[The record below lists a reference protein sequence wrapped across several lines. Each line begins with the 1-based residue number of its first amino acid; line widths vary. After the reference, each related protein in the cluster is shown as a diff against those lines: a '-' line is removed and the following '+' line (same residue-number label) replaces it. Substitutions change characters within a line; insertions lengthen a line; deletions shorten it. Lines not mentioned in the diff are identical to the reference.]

1 MKRTAVIL
9 ILISLA
15 GLFGFAQSALTLE
28 ECYSRAIEVHPVSN
42 DKVLIENMILLRIKN
57 HNTLYYPNFEMF
69 AQATY
74 QSEVTG
80 IDISIPGINIPQPPN
95 DQYKIAMDINQ
106 VIYDGGVVKSRKQLE
121 EQQKETLLL
130 QTEVSLY
137 QLKESINSVFFSILM
152 LQEQE
157 KILILM
163 TEILD
168 ERISVAR
175 SAVANGVMM
184 ESDLLSLLAERLKLD
199 QQATEL
205 QINKETGLMVLSEL
219 LEMEFDNEINL
230 EIPSINLD
238 LEAEIGRPEIGL
250 FESQMRQFGLTDEL
264 VKSNRRPKIYAFSQV
279 GYGRPGLNMLSDEF
293 DPYYLVGAKLAW
305 NPFDWQQSARERD
318 ILKLQQGQ
326 VSNQLEAFTRS
337 VNIELGKTQSE
348 IEKQKALMALDDAII
363 EMRSKIVVS
372 STSKLNNGVINTA
385 DFISDL
391 NSEKQARIDRE
402 IHRMNMLRAEAEYQ
416 VLKGK

>member
-9 ILISLA
+9 ILISQA
-15 GLFGFAQSALTLE
+15 GLFGFSQSALTLD
-28 ECYSRAIEVHPVSN
+28 ECYTRAIEVHPVN
-42 DKVLIENMILLRIKN
+42 GDKVLIESMTLLRLKN
-57 HNTLYYPNFEMF
+57 HNTLYYPRFELY

-80 IDISIPGINIPQPPN
+80 IDIAVPGIDIPKPPN
-95 DQYKIAMDINQ
+95 DQYRIAMDINQ
-106 VIYDGGVVKSRKQLE
+106 VIYDGGVIKSMKQLE
-121 EQQKETLLL
+121 AQQKETSLK
-130 QTEVSLY
+130 QIEVSLY

-157 KILILM
+157 KILNLV

-175 SAVANGVMM
+175 SAVENGVMT
-184 ESDLLSLLAERLKLD
+184 ESDLLSLLAEQLKLN

-205 QINKETGLMVLSEL
+205 QINRKTGLMVLSEL
-219 LEMEFDNEINL
+219 LEMEFSREINL
-230 EIPSINLD
+230 EIPTIILD
-238 LEAEIGRPEIGL
+238 READIGRPEIGL
-250 FESQMRQFGLTDEL
+250 FKSQMTQFGISDDI

-293 DPYYLVGAKLAW
+293 DPFYLVGAKLSW
-305 NPFDWQQSARERD
+305 NPFDWKQSTRERD
-318 ILKLQQGQ
+318 ILRLQQGQ
-326 VSNQLEAFTRS
+326 VSNQLEAFTRT
-337 VNIELGKTQSE
+337 VNIELERTQSE
-348 IEKQKALMALDDAII
+348 IEKQRALMDLDNRII
-363 EMRSKIVVS
+363 EMRSKIVIS
-372 STSKLNNGVINTA
+372 STSKLENGIINTA

-402 IHRMNMLRAEAEYQ
+402 IHRMKLLKAEAEYQ
-416 VLKGK
+416 VIKGK